1 LLILCCLNNH
11 LLCRDAGILSDDDE
25 FADFPVVP
33 SRSPL
38 PSHSAHNS
46 PKQFPSAL
54 AWEGG
59 FVALS
64 PEQRAIWEQTPPSRY
79 GAGKTYGGGVFGT
92 APAGGAGLGAGAGM
106 SASAMSGT
114 AAGGLARSR
123 TGSRSN
129 LAAAG
134 AVTAPTHTTPG
145 TTRRKVPNSTVV
157 DTEFSES
164 GSHSAPHSPA
174 NPRRSS
180 SAVEASASSE
190 RSASQSPTERMFTT
204 AQGYSTAATASGGRS
219 LHDKLSSPDRKRA
232 ISPTEA
238 LRRYEERLSQAESN
252 RDQTLAERVQKAHI
266 ASERVAAREAREA
279 ARKAAVMQTI
289 EAKQKNVEERR
300 SAFLRSI
307 QTRALNESTKVQE
320 VSFIH
325 ALNKEAIA
333 QRLEEVETR
342 ILAASAR
349 R

>member
-1 LLILCCLNNH
+1 
-11 LLCRDAGILSDDDE
+11 
-25 FADFPVVP
+25 V
-33 SRSPL
+33 
-38 PSHSAHNS
+38 
-46 PKQFPSAL
+46 
-54 AWEGG
+54 
-59 FVALS
+59 
-64 PEQRAIWEQTPPSRY
+64 
-79 GAGKTYGGGVFGT
+79 
-92 APAGGAGLGAGAGM
+92 GAGAGM

-114 AAGGLARSR
+114 AGGGLSRSR
-123 TGSRSN
+123 TSSRSN
-129 LAAAG
+129 LAAAAGG
-134 AVTAPTHTTPG
+134 AGNNSAPVQSTPG
-145 TTRRKVPNSTVV
+145 TTRRKVPNSTV

-180 SAVEASASSE
+180 SAVEATASSE
-190 RSASQSPTERMFTT
+190 RSASQSPTERMFST

>member
-1 LLILCCLNNH
+1 V
-11 LLCRDAGILSDDDE
+11 A
-25 FADFPVVP
+25 

-46 PKQFPSAL
+46 PKQFPRAL

-92 APAGGAGLGAGAGM
+92 VPAGTAGQGVGAGI

-114 AAGGLARSR
+114 AAGGLSRSR
-123 TGSRSN
+123 TSSRAN
-129 LAAAG
+129 LAAAASAG
-134 AVTAPTHTTPG
+134 NNSAPVQSTPG
-145 TTRRKVPNSTVV
+145 ITRHKVPSSTVV
-157 DTEFSES
+157 DSELSQS

-174 NPRRSS
+174 HPRRGSPT
-180 SAVEASASSE
+180 VEASASSE
-190 RSASQSPTERMFTT
+190 RSASQSPTERMFST